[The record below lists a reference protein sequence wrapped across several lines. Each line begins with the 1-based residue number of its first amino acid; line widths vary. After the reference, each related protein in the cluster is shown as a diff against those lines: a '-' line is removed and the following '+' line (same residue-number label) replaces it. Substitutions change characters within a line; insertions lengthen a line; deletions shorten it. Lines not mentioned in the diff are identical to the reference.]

1 MSPILQALEVLVE
14 EIQRMGSLLGDEE
27 VPRIPRSQTQT
38 ASFLTLHRFGSDR
51 TDAQNGN
58 QMKYSVW
65 LSDLCRA
72 WRSLQA
78 EPVGPSNPFKSGS
91 GCCILAG
98 VRPIEAYWPI
108 ASHSLTRQVIGSA
121 VWANAAERRRAKLSW
136 CRKDRLG
143 VEGLNAEYGCEEC
156 GVWM

>member
-1 MSPILQALEVLVE
+1 
-14 EIQRMGSLLGDEE
+14 MGSLLGDEE

-78 EPVGPSNPFKSGS
+78 EPVGPSKPFSK
-91 GCCILAG
+91 
-98 VRPIEAYWPI
+98 R
-108 ASHSLTRQVIGSA
+108 
-121 VWANAAERRRAKLSW
+121 
-136 CRKDRLG
+136 
-143 VEGLNAEYGCEEC
+143 
-156 GVWM
+156 VWMLYFGGRQAY